1 MSAETVAF
9 AELVRAAA
17 HYTRLWCQHCQA
29 DQAHQL
35 HIVLVEPMQSHIA
48 QSDYA
53 TNGDY
58 WACVRCGNV
67 QNWTMG

>member
-9 AELVRAAA
+9 VELVRAAA
-17 HYTRLWCQHCQA
+17 NTTRLYCIKCDG

-35 HIVLVEPMQSHIA
+35 IIA
-48 QSDYA
+48 PA
-53 TNGDY
+53 TTTVGSGSAEY

-67 QNWTMG
+67 QGWTLK